1 MSGRAIYWIVGG
13 VLGVLLVLML
23 VAWDGDR
30 SNEEANQKA
39 LELIAAYEEAG
50 LRPPERPAMVARVL
64 GDDGGW
70 VCETVDSELVQG
82 YWKLRLMVGGEAYVR
97 PVRLDPRTRAGFS
110 LVVDVYCPEKRPDIE
125 DLFEDWDFDD
135 GVRD

>member
-1 MSGRAIYWIVGG
+1 MSGRTIYWLVGG
-13 VLGVLLVLML
+13 ALGVLLIVML
-23 VAWDGDR
+23 VGYDYDR
-30 SNEEANQKA
+30 SNEEANRKA

-64 GDDGGW
+64 GDDGGA
-70 VCETVDSELVQG
+70 VCEIADSELVQG

-97 PVRLDPRTRAGFS
+97 PVILDPQTRAGFS

-125 DLFEDWDFDD
+125 DFFEEWDFDD
-135 GVRD
+135 AIRD